1 MSRYIDVNIQ
11 ELEDFKN
18 RLETL
23 KDDLKT
29 DFKDITSEVGT
40 RVLNRT
46 IDYTPVGI
54 YDKPVDFVTKDGKH
68 VQFTPHTG
76 KMGGTLKRGWQGSL
90 TSGTTNYVFKIQNP
104 VYYAPYVEEGH
115 RTVNGG
121 FCDGAHM
128 LRQAVSETQPE
139 FEQMIQ
145 TRIIDKIRSV
155 F

>member
-1 MSRYIDVNIQ
+1 MARYIDVNIQ

-46 IDYTPVGI
+46 IDYTPTGK
-54 YDKPVDFVTKDGKH
+54 YNKPVDFVTKDGKH
-68 VQFTPHTG
+68 VHFTPHTG
-76 KMGGTLKRGWQGSL
+76 KMGGTLKEGWQGSL
-90 TSGTTNYVFKIQNP
+90 TSGTKNYVFKIQNP

-128 LRQAVSETQPE
+128 LRRAVSETQPE

-145 TRIIDKIRSV
+145 ARIIDKIRSV